1 MPPSTEEHASGL
13 GREKVRGKAISA
25 DSEKRA
31 ISPGEVPSSIMET
44 EEKGSGSAAWV
55 EREQVADG
63 ALGIHRELLLLQC
76 GARAAE
82 SLLSTL
88 NRCGSIAEEL

>member
-1 MPPSTEEHASGL
+1 MLQAWE
-13 GREKVRGKAISA
+13 GRKSEGKQLVQI
-25 DSEKRA
+25 SEKRA
-31 ISPGEVPSSIMET
+31 ISPGEVPSSIRET

-63 ALGIHRELLLLQC
+63 ALGIHRELLLLQH

>member
-1 MPPSTEEHASGL
+1 MLQAWE
-13 GREKVRGKAISA
+13 GRKSEGKQLVQI
-25 DSEKRA
+25 SEKRA
-31 ISPGEVPSSIMET
+31 VSPGEVPSIITET

-63 ALGIHRELLLLQC
+63 ALGIHRELLSLQR

-88 NRCGSIAEEL
+88 NRCGGIAEEL